1 MNVGMVFMSSD
12 ASVAKPRFGL
22 DDLEPGLEL
31 GNVDERKKKRE
42 RRTRLKMFPTDV
54 SGGSSSAGSSNNS
67 SR

>member
-1 MNVGMVFMSSD
+1 MVFMASD
-12 ASVAKPRFGL
+12 APAVAKSRFGL

-42 RRTRLKMFPTDV
+42 RRTRMFPTDA
-54 SGGSSSAGSSNNS
+54 SGSSAGSSNNS

>member
-1 MNVGMVFMSSD
+1 MNVGMVFMASD
-12 ASVAKPRFGL
+12 APAVAKSRFGL

-42 RRTRLKMFPTDV
+42 RRTRMFPTDA
-54 SGGSSSAGSSNNS
+54 SGSNSSAGSSNNS